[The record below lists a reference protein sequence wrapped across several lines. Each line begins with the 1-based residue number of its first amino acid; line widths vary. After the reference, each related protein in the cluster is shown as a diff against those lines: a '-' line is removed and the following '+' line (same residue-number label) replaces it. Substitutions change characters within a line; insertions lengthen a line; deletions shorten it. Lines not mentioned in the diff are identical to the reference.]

1 LREFILELLSYSSA
15 MLRRVVSNKLADVL
29 EVLIDLLMEAV
40 STKEISVYFN
50 ETTRRSIPENSHL
63 RE

>member
-1 LREFILELLSYSSA
+1 

-29 EVLIDLLMEAV
+29 EVLIDLLMETV
-40 STKEISVYFN
+40 STKEISVNFN